1 MSKKKRKKRKR
12 LKRLQ
17 REFAKLLEE
26 MTWQE
31 IFGVDS
37 WC

>member
-1 MSKKKRKKRKR
+1 MSKKKKRRRKI
-12 LKRLQ
+12 KRLQ

-31 IFGVDS
+31 IFGVNE
-37 WC
+37 W